1 LIRCIVL
8 AAGESTRFPGNKL
21 LFEIKSNVTVLD
33 NLIISI
39 LHSKVDRTTI
49 VIGFE
54 ASKIRPRIQALNDG
68 SISVVFNP
76 NFKQGGMSSSIREGL
91 KEILAD
97 STLKTDAIIITP
109 ADIPFIPSSVFNQI
123 IDYFQSN
130 FPKII
135 IPTFQ
140 KKRGHPILI
149 SSALYP
155 QISCISEERRGL
167 KEIINQFRD
176 EITFLETDAP
186 GILQDID
193 TYDDI
198 RMFDFDSTI

>member
-1 LIRCIVL
+1 MINCMVL

-21 LFEIKSNVTVLD
+21 LFEIKSNVTILD
-33 NLIISI
+33 NLITSI
-39 LHSKVDRTTI
+39 LNSKVDRTTI
-49 VIGFE
+49 VTGFE

-76 NFKQGGMSSSIREGL
+76 NFKQGGMSSSIRKGL

-97 STLKTDAIIITP
+97 STLKTDAVIITP
-109 ADIPFIPSSVFNQI
+109 ADIPFIPSKVFDQL
-123 IDYFQSN
+123 IDRFQSN
-130 FPKII
+130 LPKII

-140 KKRGHPILI
+140 KKKGHPILI
-149 SSALYP
+149 SSALFL
-155 QISCISEERRGL
+155 QITGISEERRGL
-167 KEIINQFRD
+167 KEIIQRFRD
-176 EITFLETDAP
+176 EIIFLETDAP

-198 RMFDFDSTI
+198 RMLNSNINK